1 MTARKRRNKGE
12 GSFQILKNGKY
23 KMTITIGVGIDG
35 KQKRKAVT
43 ANSRQELMEKVAE
56 VRLKYKV
63 GDYKKLIKPMT
74 FKEYALKLL
83 EHKSLSISDSTKKNY
98 KYTLSKC
105 KYISDIFIN
114 KITSEDINHLL
125 LSLKEDVAPNTL
137 KTIKSIIGSIFNA
150 ALDEE
155 IITKN
160 PLKGTIILTKGKRKV
175 DLLIPTEDEVKKVL
189 QIAKDYQKDT
199 RNHSSKWIY
208 QFLLLAVASGMR
220 RGELAG
226 LKWSCI
232 NFDDNTIKVEEQ
244 ATFTGM
250 SKVLKTS
257 SSYREIAIEPTV
269 LEILKT
275 VPHKDNDKG
284 YVFMQDYTSAG
295 TLLTVITRYVRK
307 IYDEAGLDKKLTLH
321 SLRHFHA
328 TQLIKNNINV
338 KVVSK
343 RLGHSSVQITL
354 DAYVHWL
361 PSMDREASLL
371 VGKNYVIN

>member
-74 FKEYALKLL
+74 FKEYALKWID
-83 EHKSLSISDSTKKNY
+83 KKNFSVSDNTKRNY
-98 KYTLSKC
+98 KYVLKRC
-105 KYISDIFIN
+105 DYIADIVMN
-114 KITSEDINHLL
+114 KITSEDINNLL
-125 LSLKEDVAPNTL
+125 LSLKKDVAVSTL
-137 KTIKSIIGSIFNA
+137 RTIKSTLASIFNT

-155 IITKN
+155 VITKS
-160 PLKGTIILTKGKRKV
+160 PLKGTVALAKSRRKV
-175 DLLIPTEDEVKKVL
+175 DLLIPTEDEVKRVL
-189 QIAKDYQKDT
+189 AVAKGYQEDT
-199 RNHSSKWIY
+199 KRSSDSWLY
-208 QFLLLAVASGMR
+208 QFLLLAVATGMR

-232 NFDDNTIKVEEQ
+232 DFDKNTIKVEEQ

-250 SKVLKTS
+250 TKVLKTS
-257 SSYREIAIEPTV
+257 SSYREIAVEPTV
-269 LEILKT
+269 LEVLRT
-275 VPHKDNDKG
+275 VPRKDNKE
-284 YVFMQDYTSAG
+284 YVFMQDYTSAS
-295 TLLTVITRYVRK
+295 TLLTVITDSVRRV
-307 IYDEAGLDKKLTLH
+307 YDEVGLDKKLTLH

-328 TQLIKNNINV
+328 TQLIKNNVNV

-343 RLGHSSVQITL
+343 RLGHSSIKITL